1 MLGRRPPG
9 TQTSELGFLPAT
21 NKRSKNNDGNSGS
34 DSEEE
39 KASELGFLPAKNK
52 QSKNNDGNSGSDS
65 EEDANLFKNDDEV
78 PKIEEKLV

>member
-34 DSEEE
+34 DSEE
-39 KASELGFLPAKNK
+39 
-52 QSKNNDGNSGSDS
+52 
-65 EEDANLFKNDDEV
+65 DANLFKNDDEV
-78 PKIEEKLV
+78 PKIEEK